1 MPLSPPG
8 MASGGVSNNTAVARM
23 MMMSSSVADQQ
34 QQQTNLQQRMNQ
46 QQSNMA
52 ALQQQQQQQHQQLQN
67 PMAAFN
73 QDLMYDP
80 NTGQQLYQQGGQH
93 QPAGAKPAGTITGML
108 ADFSRALGNDISSLL
123 CDDGCHK
130 ERGIMFMVVQVWET
144 TPLVLTSRDPH
155 HQIQHS

>member
-23 MMMSSSVADQQ
+23 MMMSSSGSVVD

-46 QQSNMA
+46 QQQQTNMA
-52 ALQQQQQQQHQQLQN
+52 ALQQQQHQQLQN

-108 ADFSRALGNDISSLL
+108 ADFSRALGNDISPLL

-130 ERGIMFMVVQVWET
+130 ERGIMFMVVQVWGT